1 MIVGTKT
8 TDVMSSE
15 VSTLTS
21 ERSNE
26 CGISENDFAPNVAR
40 FDGARNWGTRKY
52 VEQMSG

>member
-15 VSTLTS
+15 ASTLTS
-21 ERSNE
+21 ERRNE
-26 CGISENDFAPNVAR
+26 CGISENDFVLNVAR

>member
-1 MIVGTKT
+1 MIVGTT
-8 TDVMSSE
+8 TADVMSSE
-15 VSTLTS
+15 ATTLTS